1 MSIDLSPVEAAIYS
15 WLVPNRIREAIFS
28 HQRVQHTGYP
38 YASVRLV
45 SSSREGG
52 RAEVLDDTDLT
63 RVKSIRVTP
72 TPVSDAT
79 YTLTING
86 TAYAFTA
93 GTNPTAAAI
102 TAGLAAALHGSAYT
116 VVDNAGTLDLAHTSV
131 FNVTAS
137 SRLSWVNLDAGH
149 EVVQVAIGH
158 HRVLYAVTFH
168 VDEAHMA
175 AGGADA
181 YAEAARL
188 SLSFQSVI
196 DAFSAAKIGIVRDS
210 GLRDITAEVNNRW
223 MSRVQFDLVL
233 RYTVTAYEDTGY
245 IGHALATGT
254 IDGTAHVFEGPD

>member
-15 WLVPNRIREAIFS
+15 WLVPNRIREAMFS

-63 RVKSIRVTP
+63 RAKSIRVTP

-86 TAYAFTA
+86 TAYAFMA

-102 TAGLAAALHGSAYT
+102 TSGLAAALHGSPYT
-116 VVDNAGTLDLAHTSV
+116 VVDNAGTLDIAHTVV
-131 FNVTAS
+131 FNVTVS
-137 SRLSWVNLDAGH
+137 SRLAWANLDAGH

-158 HRVLYAVTFH
+158 HRVLYAITFH

-196 DAFSAAKIGIVRDS
+196 DAFSPVKIVRDS
-210 GLRDITAEVNNRW
+210 GIRDITAEVNNRW
-223 MSRVQFDLVL
+223 MSRAQFDLVL
-233 RYTVTAYEDTGY
+233 RYTTTAYEDTGY
-245 IGHALATGT
+245 IGHAQATGT
-254 IDGTAHVFEGPD
+254 IDDTEYVFEGPD